1 MRFVTATPLVRDAQR
16 RGYGVPALNTN
27 GGTYD
32 IARAAVEAA
41 QELQAPL
48 ILQIYEPNAAYRG
61 PAHFVRQADSLCRDL
76 DVTVPVALQLDHG
89 KSFEAVLKAL
99 NAGLTSV
106 MFDASHEPIETNISK
121 TNTILRLA
129 RMLGASLEAEVG
141 HVPGNEAQGQP
152 PVGRAP
158 VPERPQGEVPRTN
171 VPDVRRFVEEVEVD
185 MLAVSVGTVHG
196 VFEQQTDIDFH
207 LLAAL
212 RDAVAVPLVA
222 HGTCGISLDDLTA
235 LAKGGMAKIN
245 FGEPFR
251 YNFIRY
257 FTRLTDELAH
267 SWHPWKIMREVR
279 NLLKQDMKQIITAL
293 GAEGKAEGVR
303 G

>member
-16 RGYGVPALNTN
+16 RGYAVPALNTN

-32 IARAAVEAA
+32 LGRAAVEAA
-41 QELQAPL
+41 QELQSPL
-48 ILQIYEPNAAYRG
+48 ILQVYEPNLAYRG
-61 PAHFVRQADSLCRDL
+61 AAHFVRLADSLCRDL
-76 DVTVPVALQLDHG
+76 DVTIPVALQLDHG
-89 KSFEAVLKAL
+89 KSFETVLKTL

-106 MFDASHEPIETNISK
+106 MFDASHEPIEENIRK

-141 HVPGNEAQGQP
+141 YVPGNEPQTEP
-152 PVGRAP
+152 PVGKAP
-158 VPERPQGEVPRTN
+158 VPERPQGDLPKTTVPEA
-171 VPDVRRFVEEVEVD
+171 RRFVEEVEVD
-185 MLAVSVGTVHG
+185 MLAVSVGTMHG
-196 VFEQQTDIDFH
+196 VFQEQTEIDFH

-222 HGTCGISLDDLTA
+222 HGTGGISLEDVTA

-251 YNFIRY
+251 YDFIRY
-257 FTRLTDELAH
+257 FDRLTDELAH
-267 SWHPWKIMREVR
+267 LWHPWKIMQEVR

-293 GAEGKAEGVR
+293 GAEGKAPGVR
-303 G
+303 Q